1 MSYLFFASGMN
12 FTPMQNGVIKLK
24 EALEIFNRRDQFG
37 KPVPFDV
44 KARTF
49 SGISKSGGQLRT
61 YQNATYLPSA
71 DPNKQKEI
79 TVENL
84 FDPVTAAKDPQH
96 FKNRTRNLQ
105 LEDGQCRKILI
116 DFIISVND
124 QTVIY

>member
-1 MSYLFFASGMN
+1 
-12 FTPMQNGVIKLK
+12 MQNGVIKLT
-24 EALEIFNRRDQFG
+24 EALAIFNRRDQFG

-44 KARTF
+44 TVRQF

-71 DPNKQKEI
+71 NPDKEKEI
-79 TVENL
+79 TLENL
-84 FDPVTAAKDPQH
+84 LDPVVAAKDPQH

-105 LEDGQCRKILI
+105 LDNSDCRKIPI

-124 QTVIY
+124 QKVIY